1 MIEFGSMRF
10 YEKSDLLK
18 PRICNRCDTINA
30 PTSSWCSQCGFPLTW
45 DEFVKYEE
53 QRRERQYIKDLQFL
67 DRYYPELDPPKK
79 TSRRRRLSK
88 QKVVRCYMC
97 LNLSETVVDGEIVDY
112 YPHCGAPFSEKTILR
127 EHWIETHPEEA
138 KAELKEKLE
147 MLNGLLRE
155 KLKGNNLST
164 KEKAISRQEVI
175 DALASDPSILLDTL
189 KEIKSQKLLDNY

>member
-45 DEFVKYEE
+45 DEYVKYEE

-67 DRYYPELDPPKK
+67 DRYYPELDSPKK
-79 TSRRRRLSK
+79 TSRRRRLPK

-97 LNLSETVVDGEIVDY
+97 LNLSETVVDGKIVDY
-112 YPHCGAPFSEKTILR
+112 CPHCGSAFSEKTIIR

-138 KAELKEKLE
+138 KAELKKKLE
-147 MLNGLLRE
+147 TLRDVYLETYQSDEKNKQEEKILHRNEIVDHLMKDPSVLL
-155 KLKGNNLST
+155 
-164 KEKAISRQEVI
+164 
-175 DALASDPSILLDTL
+175 DAL
-189 KEIKSQKLLDNY
+189 KK